1 MDILPQLIINSLI
14 AGSFYALLA
23 MSFNLIFGATKFF
36 NFAHGAF
43 AVIGA
48 YTTFYLKIQL
58 GLNSI
63 LAVILGII
71 SAGIFALI
79 FEKLIFFRLRQKKS
93 KPLIVLVASI
103 GLFSL
108 IQAVIAILFTSQFK
122 TLNPPANS
130 PKIFTLLNGTFTDLQ
145 LLLFA
150 TTVLVFFGF
159 ICLFRFTRF
168 GQAITALSDD
178 EEVAKIVGIN
188 TNQIIAGVFMLG
200 ASISGMVGIFIG
212 HDTGIEP
219 IMGLNLL
226 LKGIIAAIIG
236 GLGTVTGGFLGGFLL
251 GLVENF
257 GIWKISGEWK
267 DAIAFG
273 LLIIFLLFRPQGII
287 KK

>member
-63 LAVILGII
+63 LAIILGII

-79 FEKLIFFRLRQKKS
+79 FEKLIFLRLRQKKS

-122 TLNPPANS
+122 TLNPPANP
-130 PKIFTLLNGTFTDLQ
+130 PKIFTWLNGTFTDLQ
-145 LLLFA
+145 LLLFV
-150 TTVLVFFGF
+150 TTVLVFVGF

-168 GQAITALSDD
+168 GQAVNALSDD

-188 TNQIIAGVFMLG
+188 TNQIIARVFMLG
-200 ASISGMVGIFIG
+200 AGISGMVGIFIG

-236 GLGTVTGGFLGGFLL
+236 GLGTITGGFLGGFLL
-251 GLVENF
+251 GFVENF